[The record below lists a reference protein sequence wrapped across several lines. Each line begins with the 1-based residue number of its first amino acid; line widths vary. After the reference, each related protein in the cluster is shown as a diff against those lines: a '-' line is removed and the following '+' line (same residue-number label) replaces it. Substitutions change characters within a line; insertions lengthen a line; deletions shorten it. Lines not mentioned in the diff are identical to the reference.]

1 MLPSNFPRHQGLP
14 GWRSLRE
21 RLMQAA
27 GIVLDWQRRTGRTC
41 NTEVFACEVADH
53 AGINLP
59 NPREYNIFLPWVIK
73 AREMAEYER
82 ERAQGNGGQ
91 YSLL

>member
-1 MLPSNFPRHQGLP
+1 
-14 GWRSLRE
+14 LRE

-27 GIVLDWQRRTGRTC
+27 GSVLDRQRQTGRTC

-53 AGINLP
+53 AGIDLP
-59 NPREYNIFLPWVIK
+59 TLREYNIFLPWVIK

-82 ERAQGNGGQ
+82 ERARANGGQ